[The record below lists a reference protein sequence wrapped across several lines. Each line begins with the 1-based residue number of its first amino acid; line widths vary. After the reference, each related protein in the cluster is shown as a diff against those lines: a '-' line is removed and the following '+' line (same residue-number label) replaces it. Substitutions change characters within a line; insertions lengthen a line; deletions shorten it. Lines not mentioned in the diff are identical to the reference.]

1 MSSTNT
7 EISNRASADAN
18 RLNVWVVEDNDLLR
32 ATLEDLLT
40 NQDSVASVTLFNA
53 GEPAIKSLEDGE
65 LPDVVLMDIGLPGM
79 SGIETVTELR
89 SRAPALPVV
98 MLTVYRDNDRIFKAI
113 CAGASGYLL
122 KTSPPERIV
131 EALGVAVSGGSP
143 IDEYIARR
151 ILDIFARMNP
161 PTVDYN
167 LTERESQILQH
178 LVDGSTQKQIA
189 EKLHVSAHTIDG
201 HVRHIYAKLEV
212 HTRSG
217 AVAKALREGLV

>member
-1 MSSTNT
+1 M
-7 EISNRASADAN
+7 
-18 RLNVWVVEDNDLLR
+18 LR

-131 EALGVAVSGGSP
+131 EALGVAVSGG
-143 IDEYIARR
+143 
-151 ILDIFARMNP
+151 
-161 PTVDYN
+161 
-167 LTERESQILQH
+167 
-178 LVDGSTQKQIA
+178 
-189 EKLHVSAHTIDG
+189 
-201 HVRHIYAKLEV
+201 
-212 HTRSG
+212 
-217 AVAKALREGLV
+217 